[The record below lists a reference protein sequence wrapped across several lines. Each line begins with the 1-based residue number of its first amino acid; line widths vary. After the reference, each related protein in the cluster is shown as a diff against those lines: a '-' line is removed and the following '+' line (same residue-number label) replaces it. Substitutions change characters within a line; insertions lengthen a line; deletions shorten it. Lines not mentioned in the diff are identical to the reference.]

1 MEEIWFTLINSSMRQ
16 GSIIEHKD
24 KTVGASGYSH
34 DNLYYFMGE
43 CRMKLPCGEWVDA
56 IRYDDIR
63 TKSVYIREKNDF
75 YNKFKEY
82 EGKN

>member
-1 MEEIWFTLINSSMRQ
+1 MRQ

-43 CRMKLPCGEWVDA
+43 CRMKLPCGEWIDA
-56 IRYDDIR
+56 IRYDDIK
-63 TKSVYIREKNDF
+63 TKAVYIREKNDF

-82 EGKN
+82 ESKN

>member
-1 MEEIWFTLINSSMRQ
+1 MRQ

-56 IRYDDIR
+56 IRYDDIK
-63 TKSVYIREKNDF
+63 TKAVYIREKNDF